1 MIAQNINKLQCF
13 IIAKRNI
20 IQYAIIEISKMSQ
33 MRFYPHFS
41 KVFYMIKEKTFY
53 KSFMVLALSL
63 ALQNLLTYGV
73 NMMDTVMLGRYSQD
87 AMGGV
92 SLCNQVQYLLQMLVV
107 GAGEGAVVLGSQY
120 WGKGKLEP
128 IPHIIGVALRFGGS
142 LAVIMFGIV
151 LLFPTQLLSLLS
163 NDSAV
168 IAEGAKYFQIICFTY
183 IIFTVT
189 NILVASL
196 RSIGIVKIG
205 YVISGSTLVINVCL
219 NYCLIYGNLGFPEL
233 GVRGAAVATLV
244 SRCVELL
251 IVIYYLK
258 FKEHKLNLTL
268 KKLLHIDTSYV
279 RDYGRVSSPVLINQ
293 ALWGVAQMVQTGIL
307 GHLGGDVTAANAIA
321 VQVYQVLSVVA
332 YGAASASGIVVGRTI
347 GEGNEQRLHPLVT
360 TLQVLFITIGICS
373 GFLIFILRVPILAV
387 FGGTLTERAY
397 ELSMQFMLVLAITTV
412 GTSYQMACDNGIIR
426 GGGDTTFS
434 AKMNLISMWLII
446 VPFSAMAAFWWK
458 CPPIIVF
465 FLLKWDQLYKAIPVV
480 IRLRSWKWVK
490 KVTRPDSA
498 SST

>member
-1 MIAQNINKLQCF
+1 MI
-13 IIAKRNI
+13 
-20 IQYAIIEISKMSQ
+20 
-33 MRFYPHFS
+33 
-41 KVFYMIKEKTFY
+41 
-53 KSFMVLALSL
+53 LALSL

-120 WGKGKLEP
+120 WGKGNLKP

-142 LAVIMFGIV
+142 LAVILFGIV
-151 LLFPTQLLSLLS
+151 LLFPTQLLRLLS

-205 YVISGSTLVINVCL
+205 YIISGSTLVINVCL
-219 NYCLIYGNLGFPEL
+219 NYCLIYGNFGFPEL
-233 GVRGAAVATLV
+233 GVRGAAIATLV

-258 FKEHKLNLTL
+258 YKEHKLHLTL
-268 KKLLHIDTSYV
+268 TKLLHIDTSYI
-279 RDYGRVSSPVLINQ
+279 RDYTRVSSPVLINQ

-321 VQVYQVLSVVA
+321 VQVFQVLSVVA

-347 GEGNEQRLHPLVT
+347 GEGDAQRLHPLVN
-360 TLQVLFITIGICS
+360 TLQILFLTIGLCS
-373 GFLIFILRVPILAV
+373 GFLIFILRASILMV
-387 FGGTLTERAY
+387 FGGTLTKRAY
-397 ELSMQFMLVLAITTV
+397 ELSMQFMLVLSITTV

-426 GGGDTTFS
+426 GGGDTAFS

-458 CPPIIVF
+458 CAPVIVF

-490 KVTRPDSA
+490 KVTRTEDPA
-498 SST
+498 ST

>member
-1 MIAQNINKLQCF
+1 MIQ
-13 IIAKRNI
+13 
-20 IQYAIIEISKMSQ
+20 
-33 MRFYPHFS
+33 
-41 KVFYMIKEKTFY
+41 EKTFY

-63 ALQNLLTYGV
+63 AMQNLLTYGV
-73 NMMDTVMLGRYSQD
+73 NMMDTLMLGRYSQD

-120 WGKGKLEP
+120 WGKGRLEP
-128 IPHIIGVALRFGGS
+128 IPHIIGVALRFGGA
-142 LAVIMFGIV
+142 LAVLMFGVV
-151 LLFPTQLLSLLS
+151 LFFPHQLLSLLS
-163 NDSAV
+163 NDAAV
-168 IAEGAKYFQIICFTY
+168 IAQGAKYFQIICFTY

-219 NYCLIYGNLGFPEL
+219 NYCLIYGNFGFPEL

-258 FKEHKLNLTL
+258 CKEHRLNLTL
-268 KKLLHIDTSYV
+268 RKLLHIDTSYI
-279 RDYGRVSSPVLINQ
+279 RDYTRVSSPVLINQ

-321 VQVYQVLSVVA
+321 VQVFQVLSVVA

-347 GEGNEQRLHPLVT
+347 GEGNEQRLHPLVH
-360 TLQVLFITIGICS
+360 TLQVLFIAIGLCS
-373 GFLIFILRVPILAV
+373 GFAIFALRVPILHL
-387 FGGTLTERAY
+387 FGGTLTENAY
-397 ELSMQFMLVLAITTV
+397 RYSMQFMLVLAVTTV
-412 GTSYQMACDNGIIR
+412 GTAYQMACDNGIIR
-426 GGGDTTFS
+426 GGGDTSFS
-434 AKMNLISMWLII
+434 AKMNLVSMWLII
-446 VPFSAMAAFWWK
+446 VPFSAMAAFWWQ
-458 CPPIIVF
+458 CAPVVVF

-490 KVTRPDSA
+490 KVTRPDDTA
-498 SST
+498 SI